1 MAEPPLRFL
10 QTEASLSAV
19 KLERFR
25 TIATT
30 DLIASLCPGQPGALK
45 TRPDGTV
52 LDGHHRLVVLRE
64 RTIEVD
70 ALPREVLGTMPAKV
84 FWIPGPW
91 RGRLAILPRPRGGD
105 WLGDET
111 KAWHEA
117 GIDVVVSLLERE
129 EEVQLVLA
137 DEAAAAHEID
147 FKSFPIPDR
156 GVPESHESVAAL
168 ASVIVD
174 ALEKG
179 RNVAVH
185 CRQGIGRSAVIAG
198 AALMAA
204 GEPLTAAL
212 ATITESRGLE
222 VPETAEQRQWL
233 RDFSSWL
240 LAEPAAAAAA
250 DRLRR
255 RLSG

>member
-1 MAEPPLRFL
+1 MM
-10 QTEASLSAV
+10 
-19 KLERFR
+19 
-25 TIATT
+25 
-30 DLIASLCPGQPGALK
+30 
-45 TRPDGTV
+45 
-52 LDGHHRLVVLRE
+52 
-64 RTIEVD
+64 
-70 ALPREVLGTMPAKV
+70 MPAKV

-129 EEVQLVLA
+129 EEAELVLQG
-137 DEAAAAHEID
+137 EAAAAAANEVE

-156 GVPESHESVAAL
+156 GVPESQESVAAL
-168 ASVIVD
+168 ASEIVD

-198 AALMAA
+198 AALVAA

-212 ATITESRGLE
+212 ATIRESRGLE

-240 LAEPAAAAAA
+240 LAEPAAQQAAAA